1 MSSSRPHLPSW
12 RRGAVVTA
20 AELTLALLG
29 AAVQMAAP
37 PDLDASAWMRDCG
50 AQGISRSAAGAA
62 LSRGP
67 IDGPSRNLIEGVPP
81 PISAAYTTAL
91 EITFLT

>member
-1 MSSSRPHLPSW
+1 MTPSCLHRPSSPLS
-12 RRGAVVTA
+12 AVVTVV
-20 AELTLALLG
+20 ELTLAVLG

-37 PDLDASAWMRDCG
+37 PALDASPWPGQCG

-67 IDGPSRNLIEGVPP
+67 IDGPSRSLIDGVPP
-81 PISAAYTTAL
+81 PISAEYTTAL

>member
-1 MSSSRPHLPSW
+1 MTSPSPHPSSRPLS
-12 RRGAVVTA
+12 AVVTVV
-20 AELTLALLG
+20 ELTLALLG

-37 PDLDASAWMRDCG
+37 PDLDASAWISPCG
-50 AQGISRSAAGAA
+50 DQGISRSAAGAA

-67 IDGPSRNLIEGVPP
+67 IDGPSRSLIEGVPP
-81 PISAAYTTAL
+81 PISAEYTTAL